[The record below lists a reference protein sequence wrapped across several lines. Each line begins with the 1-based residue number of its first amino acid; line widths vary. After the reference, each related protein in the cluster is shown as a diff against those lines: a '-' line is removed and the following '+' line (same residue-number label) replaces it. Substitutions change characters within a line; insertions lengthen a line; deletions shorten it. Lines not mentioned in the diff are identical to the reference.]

1 MNSKQAHIYLIRAW
15 EASAGVSQLCEN
27 FVKAHS
33 YYPVEYRKQSLPSWK
48 NISDLRYTIKYIVM
62 YRAFPVNARFVTAKV
77 RRTVQMQE
85 YYMDLLV
92 DALLDEGFTVKEA
105 SQLIA
110 LRERFE
116 EEQQRARK
124 LRETN
129 HHRFIRWL
137 VEQGRLSD
145 W

>member
-1 MNSKQAHIYLIRAW
+1 
-15 EASAGVSQLCEN
+15 
-27 FVKAHS
+27 
-33 YYPVEYRKQSLPSWK
+33 
-48 NISDLRYTIKYIVM
+48 
-62 YRAFPVNARFVTAKV
+62 
-77 RRTVQMQE
+77 MQE

-105 SQLIA
+105 SRLIS

-116 EEQQRARK
+116 EEEQRARK
-124 LRETN
+124 LQEMN
-129 HHRFIRWL
+129 YHRFIRWL

>member
-1 MNSKQAHIYLIRAW
+1 
-15 EASAGVSQLCEN
+15 
-27 FVKAHS
+27 
-33 YYPVEYRKQSLPSWK
+33 
-48 NISDLRYTIKYIVM
+48 
-62 YRAFPVNARFVTAKV
+62 
-77 RRTVQMQE
+77 MQE